1 MYVFSIYDAPITVRP
16 GIGRVQLCGYF
27 KERTGKQDTRV

>member
-16 GIGRVQLCGYF
+16 GKGRVQLYGYF
-27 KERTGKQDTRV
+27 KDRTGKQAIRV